1 MNTEELQRI
10 DELVHSA
17 DMAVRVAS
25 QLRLWLKRNSLGDE
39 DSLRQSLR
47 FLDEAISG
55 GKFVATGNSP
65 SGSSSLTPL
74 TWTADIRFGGPQQQ
88 MQRPDQKEYEEL
100 VDFLTKLRGVIQGL
114 LEQKSSDREQVE
126 SASVFFS
133 QLGGLL
139 GGKADSALRIPAGGT
154 QLFQDQF
161 SFQ

>member
-10 DELVHSA
+10 DELVRCA

-39 DSLRQSLR
+39 ESLRQSVR
-47 FLDEAISG
+47 FLDEAING
-55 GKFVATGNSP
+55 GRFVATGDTP

-74 TWTADIRFGGPQQQ
+74 TWTADIRFGFEQPSVQK
-88 MQRPDQKEYEEL
+88 PETKEYQEL
-100 VDFLTKLRGVIQGL
+100 VEFLTKLRHVIQSL
-114 LEQKSSDREQVE
+114 LDRKPLDREQVE
-126 SASVFFS
+126 AASGFFS
-133 QLGGLL
+133 QLGRLL
-139 GGKADSALRIPAGGT
+139 GGKADNALRIPAGGT